1 MKRIHANA
9 NVVTGRSIDFL
20 GYRFNHDRV
29 LLRKSI
35 KKNFVKHKNN
45 PRATASYKG
54 WCMHCNGR
62 NLYKSITGMSFK
74 DLGIKPKDSTID
86 GKPFFEVPTRR
97 IAEMVNRKIKIIDFV
112 DGVTTKEGKGR
123 LVMKISDELG
133 YEVKVI
139 TSSSKIR
146 DVLQQAKELEQT
158 GVTVFP
164 QSTEIRCNQFANG
177 AKEYYLL

>member
-1 MKRIHANA
+1 
-9 NVVTGRSIDFL
+9 
-20 GYRFNHDRV
+20 
-29 LLRKSI
+29 
-35 KKNFVKHKNN
+35 
-45 PRATASYKG
+45 
-54 WCMHCNGR
+54 
-62 NLYKSITGMSFK
+62 MSFN

-86 GKPFFEVPTRR
+86 GKPFFEVHTRR